1 MQISISEAPY
11 LLLSLPV
18 LCFKAIVASSPAS
31 LSFYTYCTSFAS
43 LFPSSVMASVTQSQ
57 ATAPHLLSSVGNNVA
72 VADSTKTSEVPKG
85 RDVTTTFNYFKD
97 TADGL
102 PPAPSYVNR
111 PSSYFREYD
120 NRQQVVHD
128 IRGTED
134 QYTLDT
140 TGFEIYKH
148 ESVEKEFADDE
159 QIKRVYYPE
168 VEELL
173 KKA

>member
-1 MQISISEAPY
+1 
-11 LLLSLPV
+11 
-18 LCFKAIVASSPAS
+18 
-31 LSFYTYCTSFAS
+31 
-43 LFPSSVMASVTQSQ
+43 MASVAQSQ
-57 ATAPHLLSSVGNNVA
+57 GTAPHLLSSIGNNVT
-72 VADSTKTSEVPKG
+72 VADLSKARQVPNG

-97 TADGL
+97 TPDGL
-102 PPAPSYVNR
+102 PPAPSYSNR
-111 PSSYFREYD
+111 PTTYVREYD
-120 NRQQVVHD
+120 NRQKLVHD

-148 ESVEKEFADDE
+148 ESVEKDFLDDE